1 MTGPRLTR
9 NRRLGVPPL
18 TAGRARAYF
27 LDIDGTLVAF
37 AADPARVTVRPGVR
51 RLVRRLLLA
60 SDGALALVTGR
71 PIADIDRLFPGVR
84 FPVAGQHGT
93 ERRDARGR
101 LRRHRPPIAGLG
113 RVRAR
118 LADAA
123 ARHPGLLLEDKG
135 LSLALHYRRAPGLAG
150 YAHRLVRSLLPVAG
164 AQYRVQAGKRV
175 VELRPTGRHKGV
187 AIREFMREAPFRGR
201 EPVFIGDDA
210 TDEHG
215 FAMANRLHGLSVKVG
230 PGATAAR
237 WRLTDVRAVQAWLAA
252 DVAAQSRRTG
262 SGRPG
267 AR

>member
-9 NRRLGVPPL
+9 HRRLGVPPL

-37 AADPARVTVRPGVR
+37 AADPERVTVRPGVR
-51 RLVRRLLLA
+51 RLVLRLLHA

-101 LRRHRPPIAGLG
+101 LRRHRPPMAGLG
-113 RVRAR
+113 RVRLR
-118 LADAA
+118 LADAV

-135 LSLALHYRRAPGLAG
+135 LSLALHYRRAPRLGG
-150 YAHRLVRSLLPVAG
+150 YAHRLIRALQPVAG
-164 AQYRVQAGKRV
+164 TPYRVQSGKRV
-175 VELRPTGRHKGV
+175 VELRPTGRHKGM
-187 AIREFMREAPFRGR
+187 AIREFMRESPFQGR

-215 FAMANRLHGLSVKVG
+215 FAVANRLRGLSVKVG
-230 PGATAAR
+230 PGATAAH
-237 WRLTDVRAVQAWLAA
+237 WRLADIDAVQEWLAA
-252 DVAAQSRRTG
+252 DATAQARLVTAARR
-262 SGRPG
+262 R
-267 AR
+267 A